1 MTAPLTCLGLQ
12 NRLDEFL
19 AGRLD
24 DDTRSAAER
33 HLFGCRDCRALTRAA
48 RTAQDSRAEE
58 LAAGILARTSG
69 APCDAAAERLPDLA
83 AGALKGVDEAL
94 VRGHLEHCLPCA
106 DLLLRVELVQD
117 LLPTLASL
125 DPGPGFTRAVLR
137 ETSAAGDGRG
147 IARRPS
153 GEPLPAGVPGPIL
166 RLLARPRAA
175 LEGAFLVTAFASLL
189 FAAPL
194 SPLSHVPE
202 RALDLLREPPR
213 PQLSASF
220 LPGDLERLGPAVR
233 QGATAVVD
241 TTVEVTGRVRA
252 SLGRAAD
259 RLRDLYRDLTS
270 EGDPT

>member
-24 DDTRSAAER
+24 DETRRAAER

-48 RTAQDSRAEE
+48 RAAQDAPAEE

-69 APCDAAAERLPDLA
+69 APCDAAADRLPDLV
-83 AGALKGVDEAL
+83 AGALAGVDEAL
-94 VRGHLEHCLPCA
+94 MRGHVAHCPACA
-106 DLLLRVELVQD
+106 DLLARVELVQD

-125 DPGPGFTRAVLR
+125 DPGPEFTRAVLR
-137 ETSAAGDGRG
+137 ETSAAEDGRVS
-147 IARRPS
+147 ARRPS
-153 GEPLPAGVPGPIL
+153 GEPPRAASPGPIL

-189 FAAPL
+189 FAAPI
-194 SPLSHVPE
+194 SPLAHVPG

-220 LPGDLERLGPAVR
+220 LPDNLERLGPAVR
-233 QGATAVVD
+233 ERATAVVD
-241 TTVEVTGRVRA
+241 TTVQVAGRVRT

-259 RLRDLYRDLTS
+259 RLRELFRDLTS